1 MGKKIGWKKVCLMA
15 VPMGLAVFSGALPSA
30 QAEEADMAEYSLDD
44 IIVTATRTDKSFVD
58 TPANVEV
65 ITDKALAEHGFTN
78 AFQAVTN
85 LAQAGG
91 LGWQEDGSDY
101 GGMTSRINIRGIDN
115 GTLALVDGMPV
126 NFNNT
131 SALNSIPMDQI
142 ERIEV
147 VKGAGSVL
155 YGPQAMGGVIN
166 VITKKPGKNQPMTG
180 KAYGSFGNRYRD
192 MGVELRAGGLN
203 MGAKKTFTGDFNNMQ
218 RPGVGGTGNAMDTR
232 DRRTEQLFGT
242 VRLAEDL
249 TATASRTFGT
259 TTFYTGKYNN
269 YQKTITK
276 ISRINTAHNTYSLL
290 YDSKATGWRAGLS
303 YVTMD
308 IFSDVGAYVKN
319 NYYYGYNLTFD
330 AQKKFNLR
338 GGKDSLVVG
347 TTVGREYWKV
357 DSPPYN
363 VFEDNG
369 RNSYSLY
376 ESYDRQLS
384 DKFRLILGMREYWMM
399 KSKYQAKNF
408 QWLPQIQG
416 IYKLTD
422 QSSLYFNVGRAFEM
436 PTLATGFYKSNNYVV
451 NTNLKPQSSWSY
463 EFGYKYG
470 DKKTT
475 FSADLFYMTAKDKIQ
490 WAKTAAGENIMV
502 NADAWQ
508 NYGLEL
514 NVNHKLDDRQEVY
527 CGLTFQN
534 PRSKSDAGS
543 NNVKAGDWVQDDAK
557 IILSLGT
564 TYHQAKFT
572 ADARIFSYL
581 NREPAYYLSDRISLP
596 NASRGRYAANL
607 RNSCN
612 LTISL
617 TYRPTVYDTFRLVG
631 RNLLDRDDVLHKYE
645 YYVTPANYFLTYE
658 RSF

>member
-1 MGKKIGWKKVCLMA
+1 MGKTMCWRKTCLMA
-15 VPMGLAVFSGALPSA
+15 MPLGLAVFAGALQQVEA
-30 QAEEADMAEYSLDD
+30 AEGEMAEYSLDD

-65 ITDKALAEHGFTN
+65 ITNKELAEQGFTD

-85 LAQAGG
+85 LAQVGG

-166 VITKKPGKNQPMTG
+166 VITKKPDKEAPMSG
-180 KAYGSFGNRYRD
+180 RAYGSFGNRYRD
-192 MGVELRAGGLN
+192 MGVELRAAGLN
-203 MGAKKTFTGDFNNMQ
+203 IGAKKTFTRDFYNVQ
-218 RPGVGGTGNAMDTR
+218 RPGVGGTGNAMDTKG
-232 DRRTEQLFGT
+232 RRTEQLFAA

-249 TATASRTFGT
+249 TAMASRTFRT
-259 TTFYTGKYNN
+259 TTFHTGKYKN
-269 YQKTITK
+269 YQKMIAK
-276 ISRINTAHNTYSLL
+276 ISEIDTAHNSYSLL
-290 YDSKATGWRAGLS
+290 YDSKETGWRAGLS

-308 IFSDVGAYVKN
+308 IFSNAGVYAKSKR
-319 NYYYGYNLTFD
+319 YYGYNLTFD
-330 AQKKFNLR
+330 AQKKFELR

-357 DSPPYN
+357 GSSPYR
-363 VFEDNG
+363 VFDDNG

-376 ESYDRQLS
+376 ESYDRQIS

-399 KSKYQAKNF
+399 KSKYQAENF
-408 QWLPQIQG
+408 QWLPQLQG
-416 IYKLTD
+416 IYKLND
-422 QSSLYFNVGRAFEM
+422 RSSLYFNVGRAFEM
-436 PTLATGFYKSNNYVV
+436 PTLSTGFQKSNNYVI
-451 NTNLKPQSSWSY
+451 NPNLKPQSSWSY
-463 EFGYKYG
+463 EIGYKYG

-508 NYGLEL
+508 NYGLEMNL
-514 NVNHKLDDRQEVY
+514 NHKMNDRQEIY
-527 CGLTFQN
+527 CGLTVQN

-543 NNVKAGDWVQDDAK
+543 KTVKAGDWAQDDAK

-564 TYHQAKFT
+564 TYRQAKFT

-581 NREPAYYLSDRISLP
+581 NRQPSHYLPDRISLP
-596 NASRGRYAANL
+596 DASKGKYAEHL

-612 LTISL
+612 LTLSL
-617 TYRPTVYDTFRLVG
+617 TYKPTAYDTFRLVG
-631 RNLLDRDDVLHKYE
+631 RNLLDRDDVLHKYG
-645 YYVTPANYFLTYE
+645 YHVTPANYFLTYE